1 MKLISH
7 LVAKGAKQ
15 PEKSGLER
23 NARGGARERG
33 RRNEGGGA
41 GGSLAKHMGYL

>member
-23 NARGGARERG
+23 NARGGGEREG
-33 RRNEGGGA
+33 E
-41 GGSLAKHMGYL
+41 KE